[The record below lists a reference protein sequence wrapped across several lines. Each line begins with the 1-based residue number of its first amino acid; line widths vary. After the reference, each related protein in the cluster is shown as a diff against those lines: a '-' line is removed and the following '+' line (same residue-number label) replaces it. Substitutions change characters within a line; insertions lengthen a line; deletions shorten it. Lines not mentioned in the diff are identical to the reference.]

1 MVPIVPYPALLATLC
16 GSSPP
21 ASHPLE
27 LGPDTLRSPP
37 GALETQRR
45 RYQKRKVLTILT
57 THPGL
62 SCMSKEEKWQKWVS
76 EGFVVSREH
85 FSMASRL
92 VFYSYS
98 ASSTFCPGLGASQCP
113 STCRT
118 CRAKEVEFDANS
130 LLVSNSGK
138 NKTT

>member
-1 MVPIVPYPALLATLC
+1 
-16 GSSPP
+16 
-21 ASHPLE
+21 
-27 LGPDTLRSPP
+27 
-37 GALETQRR
+37 
-45 RYQKRKVLTILT
+45 
-57 THPGL
+57 
-62 SCMSKEEKWQKWVS
+62 MSKEEKWQKWVS
-76 EGFVVSREH
+76 EGFVVSRGH
-85 FSMASRL
+85 FSMALRL
-92 VFYSYS
+92 VSYSYS